1 ASIAFTRAATPDLRL
16 AAWLRWIAPLLTA
29 LSSLRSAIERA
40 FTAASLSP
48 ASTALFTLRSTV
60 LTSDLI
66 AVLRSRRFSFVIARF
81 FEDFRLANVCSYHSK
96 NYGTVRGILA
106 QATERC
112 GGT

>member
-1 ASIAFTRAATPDLRL
+1 L

-48 ASTALFTLRSTV
+48 ASTAVFTLRSTD

-81 FEDFRLANVCSYHSK
+81 FTGFRLANVWCYHDK
-96 NYGTVRGILA
+96 NYGSVIGILA
-106 QATERC
+106 EATERC
-112 GGT
+112 VAS